1 MLNRWKLTSRSRHVT
16 NTPFSNKSNKLT
28 YLNSSAKRA
37 LILHSPFLDFAI
49 FPYEF
54 SVTFKKT
61 LGSKISISSESAKI
75 ENFI

>member
-37 LILHSPFLDFAI
+37 FDTIAI
-49 FPYEF
+49 FHYEF
-54 SVTFKKT
+54 SETFQKT
-61 LGSKISISSESAKI
+61 LGSKI
-75 ENFI
+75 